1 MARGAPTVAGTQA
14 LRHLTWEHATCV
26 ELMSRKDL
34 GEAYQNSFF
43 FFFTNGFNFQFSTSD
58 ENSLT
63 QQSRLLIQQK

>member
-43 FFFTNGFNFQFSTSD
+43 FSQMVLIFNF
-58 ENSLT
+58 
-63 QQSRLLIQQK
+63 LLLMKIP